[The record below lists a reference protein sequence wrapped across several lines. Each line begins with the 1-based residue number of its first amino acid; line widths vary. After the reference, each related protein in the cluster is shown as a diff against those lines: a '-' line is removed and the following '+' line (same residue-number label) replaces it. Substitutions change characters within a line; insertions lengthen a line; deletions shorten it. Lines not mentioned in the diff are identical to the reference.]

1 MARPCD
7 PGTTQLSVPAQEQ
20 GESSRGDAL
29 RVTHTTMP
37 GVSQDDLGVL
47 SLLGDLRV
55 SVGTPAWFPSVY
67 SALGSTMLHPHGY
80 SESYPQRDS
89 FWKASAPRPKSI

>member
-1 MARPCD
+1 MARLCD
-7 PGTTQLSVPAQEQ
+7 PCTAQLSVPAQEQ
-20 GESSRGDAL
+20 SQCSRGDAL

-37 GVSQDDLGVL
+37 GVSQDDPGVL

-67 SALGSTMLHPHGY
+67 SALGSRMLHPRGY
-80 SESYPQRDS
+80 SDSNPQRDS
-89 FWKASAPRPKSI
+89 ILESFSPKT